1 MKFKDE
7 KVGKSVSQQIKRM
20 KKQIT
25 SPPFV
30 PPLHRVERGIK
41 RRGIG
46 ETAVRTRG
54 CTPVRNGGWG
64 HPQPNEK
71 ILA

>member
-46 ETAVRTRG
+46 ETAVRTG
-54 CTPVRNGGWG
+54 VAPLSVMGAGVTPSLTKRF
-64 HPQPNEK
+64 
-71 ILA
+71 